1 MRTDTVVLCPP
12 QAFPGRRTLE
22 WQSPGE
28 VTVPPPAA
36 ETATAAALV
45 QAFLSGNAAAD
56 SSFPGTH
63 DSALGIGPSA
73 TSETAF
79 LAPQPAAAVG
89 AAPAP
94 AEAGSGRP
102 ALGSYSSYRGAG
114 EDVWS
119 QGRAEVSA
127 AAPVAAEAMSQ
138 SEDES
143 AGQSICAGL
152 QGDPSEWLRSGGAK
166 GYLCAM
172 QVGDGYTLPAD
183 RTSLIVLRIPLS
195 L

>member
-1 MRTDTVVLCPP
+1 M
-12 QAFPGRRTLE
+12 
-22 WQSPGE
+22 
-28 VTVPPPAA
+28 
-36 ETATAAALV
+36 ATAAALV

-56 SSFPGTH
+56 SSFSGIH
-63 DSALGIGPSA
+63 DSAPGIGPAA

-102 ALGSYSSYRGAG
+102 DLGSYSNSRGAVAG
-114 EDVWS
+114 VWS

-127 AAPVAAEAMSQ
+127 AVPVAAEALSH
-138 SEDES
+138 SEDKL

-183 RTSLIVLRIPLS
+183 RTSLIVLQIPLS
-195 L
+195 S